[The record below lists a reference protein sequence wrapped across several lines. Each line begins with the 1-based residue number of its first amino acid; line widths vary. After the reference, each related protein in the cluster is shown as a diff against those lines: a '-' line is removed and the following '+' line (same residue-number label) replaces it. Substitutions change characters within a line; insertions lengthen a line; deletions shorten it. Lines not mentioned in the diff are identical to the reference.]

1 MRATACLRLSW
12 RAGGRRH
19 AEAEDK
25 LSEEDRI
32 MSDEDRKLA
41 IRYAPCL
48 WFDRNEPFFPARFGV
63 TVLREDGESPSFRRS
78 LNVSRPKV
86 KAIVEYAIY
95 YDYDIQQSR
104 TYPQGAGPA
113 VDKYTRSSY
122 DTRNDS

>member
-1 MRATACLRLSW
+1 
-12 RAGGRRH
+12 
-19 AEAEDK
+19 
-25 LSEEDRI
+25 

-86 KAIVEYAIY
+86 KAWN
-95 YDYDIQQSR
+95 
-104 TYPQGAGPA
+104 
-113 VDKYTRSSY
+113 TRYITIMISSSPGRIRREL
-122 DTRNDS
+122 DRL